1 MNSLRTVNFI
11 NSLTL
16 IFMNYRKKCLVAF
29 YKKGGE
35 ILAYWPYVDFSNTR
49 ANTKQGYAHIG
60 QHCAVHSDYIRGARL
75 ATLPEYMPL
84 LLEIISIGYNDLQ
97 ICNVSRKLPS
107 QITEMDDILKYYLE
121 CLLWVNEEDLK
132 APATEIRI
140 SQGLD
145 YLVRAFV
152 ILFNSKFGRSLENI
166 LTSDQIGHA
175 MYLTQHRHGAGFLD
189 FSEIPAELEKQI
201 ADFLYS
207 FGELYPYIKN
217 KTLCVDSR
225 W

>member
-1 MNSLRTVNFI
+1 MD
-11 NSLTL
+11 
-16 IFMNYRKKCLVAF
+16 YRKERLVTF

-60 QHCAVHSDYIRGARL
+60 QHCAVHSAYIRGARL

-84 LLEIISIGYNDLQ
+84 LLELISIGYNDLQ

-107 QITEMDDILKYYLE
+107 EYTDIGKISRAYIE
-121 CLLWVNEEDLK
+121 CLFWVNEEQLK
-132 APATEIRI
+132 IKPDTRESAKT
-140 SQGLD
+140 Q
-145 YLVRAFV
+145 YLIKAFV

-166 LTSDQIGHA
+166 LTSDQIGHS
-175 MYLTQHRHGAGFLD
+175 MYLTQHKHGAGFMD
-189 FSEIPAELEKQI
+189 YSEIPADLEKQI
-201 ADFLYS
+201 ADFLDS
-207 FGELYPYIKN
+207 FGGLYPYIKN
-217 KTLCVDSR
+217 KVLCVDSR